1 MNQPMRQPSGH
12 DFDQDLA
19 RALASGRDVPC
30 PGFADRAVQAIGA
43 DRRRR
48 TLLRWGS
55 GVTTAAAC
63 FLAVFVLQG
72 RGDDSLAQR
81 ADALAASDE
90 SRQLSDILGFADEL
104 SLLTPAIDPHSVVE
118 ALINPDL

>member
-1 MNQPMRQPSGH
+1 MHQPSGH

-19 RALASGRDVPC
+19 RALAAGRDVPC
-30 PGFADRAVQAIGA
+30 PDFADRAVRAIRA
-43 DRRRR
+43 DRRR

-55 GVTTAAAC
+55 GLTTAAAC
-63 FLAVFVLQG
+63 LLAAFVLQG
-72 RGDDSLAQR
+72 GGDDSLARR

-104 SLLTPAIDPHSVVE
+104 SLLSPAIDPHSVVD
-118 ALINPDL
+118 ALINPEL

>member
-1 MNQPMRQPSGH
+1 MNRPMHPPSGH

-30 PGFADRAVQAIGA
+30 PGFADRAVRAIGA

-48 TLLRWGS
+48 SLLRWGS
-55 GVTTAAAC
+55 GLTTAAAC
-63 FLAVFVLQG
+63 LLAAFVLPG

-104 SLLTPAIDPHSVVE
+104 SLLTPAIDPHSVVD
-118 ALINPDL
+118 ALINPEL

>member
-1 MNQPMRQPSGH
+1 MNRPMHQPSGH

-30 PGFADRAVQAIGA
+30 PGFADRAVRAIVA

-55 GVTTAAAC
+55 GLTTAAAC
-63 FLAVFVLQG
+63 LLAAFVLPG

-104 SLLTPAIDPHSVVE
+104 SLLSPAIDPHSVVE
-118 ALINPDL
+118 ALINPEL

>member
-1 MNQPMRQPSGH
+1 MNRPMPPPSGH
-12 DFDQDLA
+12 DVDQDLA

-30 PGFADRAVQAIGA
+30 PGFADRAVRAIVA

-55 GVTTAAAC
+55 GLTTAAAC
-63 FLAVFVLQG
+63 LLAAFVLPG

-118 ALINPDL
+118 ALINPEL